1 MKIGLGILIII
12 ISLPVFPQEMEIS
25 IYDFQRVENDYK
37 IVFNSLNQEIDSIS
51 NMMTDRINSEQRD
64 RLTNLREAHED
75 KLFDDEKFLPV
86 MEAPIEIATADMN
99 LFHENYMDAIKS
111 FRTFLSENVD
121 SIDFP
126 ESIEYPYWPVRNNQ
140 YRTTIQTFKY
150 VFNRIDRSISSYLFL
165 IRYSLRQGQLESL
178 MVGKYLNQNEYFD
191 YYGILKHGLTVR
203 LDKKDWEAYVRYYE
217 WLKDVEREYVQQVME
232 VLNI

>member
-1 MKIGLGILIII
+1 MKIGLSILFFIICMP
-12 ISLPVFPQEMEIS
+12 SFAQEIEIS
-25 IYDFQRVENDYK
+25 IYDFQQVENDYK
-37 IVFNSLNQEIDSIS
+37 IVFNSLNKEIDSIS
-51 NMMTDRINSEQRD
+51 NSMTDRITQEQRD
-64 RLTNLREAHED
+64 RLAALQEAHED
-75 KLFDDEKFLPV
+75 NLFDDEKFLPV

-99 LFHENYMDAIKS
+99 LFHENYLDAIKS
-111 FRTFLSENVD
+111 FRGFLSENVD
-121 SIDFP
+121 SIDYP
-126 ESIEYPYWPVRNNQ
+126 EPVEYPYWPVRNNQ

-203 LDKKDWEAYVRYYE
+203 LDRNDWEGYIRYYE
-217 WLKDVEREYVQQVME
+217 WLKEVERQYVQEVKE

>member
-1 MKIGLGILIII
+1 M
-12 ISLPVFPQEMEIS
+12 PAFAQEMELS

-51 NMMTDRINSEQRD
+51 NTMTDRITSEQRD
-64 RLTNLREAHED
+64 LLTNLREAHEE

-126 ESIEYPYWPVRNNQ
+126 ESVEYPYWPVRNNQ

-178 MVGKYLNQNEYFD
+178 MVGNYLNKNEYFD

-203 LDKKDWEAYVRYYE
+203 LDKKDWEAYIRYYE
-217 WLKDVEREYVQQVME
+217 WLKDIEKEYVQQVRS
-232 VLNI
+232 VLNS

>member
-1 MKIGLGILIII
+1 MKIGLSFFFFIICM
-12 ISLPVFPQEMEIS
+12 PAFAQEMELS

-51 NMMTDRINSEQRD
+51 NTMTDRITSEQRD
-64 RLTNLREAHED
+64 LLTNLREAHEE

-126 ESIEYPYWPVRNNQ
+126 ESVEYPYWPVRNNQ

-178 MVGKYLNQNEYFD
+178 MVGNYLNKNEYFD

-203 LDKKDWEAYVRYYE
+203 LDKKDWEAYIRYYE
-217 WLKDVEREYVQQVME
+217 WLKDIEKEYVQQVRS
-232 VLNI
+232 VLNS

>member
-1 MKIGLGILIII
+1 MICV
-12 ISLPVFPQEMEIS
+12 PVFAQEMEIS
-25 IYDFQRVENDYK
+25 IYDFQQVENDYK

-51 NMMTDRINSEQRD
+51 NIMTERITSEQRD
-64 RLTNLREAHED
+64 RLTNLREAHEE
-75 KLFDDEKFLPV
+75 KLFDDDKFLPV

-126 ESIEYPYWPVRNNQ
+126 ESVEYPYWPVRNNQ

-178 MVGKYLNQNEYFD
+178 MVGNYLNKNEYFD

-203 LDKKDWEAYVRYYE
+203 LDRKDWEAYVRYYE
-217 WLKDVEREYVQQVME
+217 WLKGIEREYVQQVRE
-232 VLNI
+232 VLNS